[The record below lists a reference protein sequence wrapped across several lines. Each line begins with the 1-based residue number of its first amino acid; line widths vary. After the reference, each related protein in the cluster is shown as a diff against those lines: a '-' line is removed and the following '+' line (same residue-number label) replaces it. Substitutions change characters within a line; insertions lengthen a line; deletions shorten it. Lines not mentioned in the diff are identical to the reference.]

1 MEKNLLIFVSILL
14 LNSAPSYA
22 DNESGLPALP
32 TASEIQVEEAGS
44 DSSKS
49 LWQKFKEYFGFGE
62 EKKIVEKQPDAPAA
76 VEKTEDTGQTA
87 QSKSINDRQTVID
100 NKVNDNSSDI
110 PPGSTDE
117 GPMNVKL
124 PEPESE
130 VDVPDQLKLPVGF
143 GDDVIKD
150 SNANEPIQDVT
161 NLDEITR
168 KNNAADNATAASKIL
183 DQAEEKTKDVKE
195 PAEPQ
200 TEEMSIPQLPEA
212 YEDKTKEAVKQDGVK
227 EPAEPQTEEVSVPQL
242 PEAYEDKA
250 KETVKEGGVKEL
262 AEPKTEEVSV
272 PQLPEAYED
281 KAKEAVKQGGVKEL
295 AEPKTEEVS
304 VPQLPEAY
312 EDKAKEALKEDD
324 IKEPAEPKTEEELV
338 VKNDESTVKLVLPT
352 DKTAGASANSPNIT
366 VPEYANAANQ
376 PNEDEAAISKYKKE
390 FEAKTSK
397 PAVVPKISES
407 ELSLEN
413 KSKQVDLKASDL
425 EEFDTKQLKF
435 VNNEAQVLILPNDD
449 IVLGVL
455 VDEAKLEQMDFRSY
469 IDKFWENYN
478 KLKREPRRLEIERFV
493 ENYDELFDTNNN
505 LYEEK

>member
-76 VEKTEDTGQTA
+76 VEKTEDTGQAA

-168 KNNAADNATAASKIL
+168 KNNAADNTAASKIL

-195 PAEPQ
+195 PSEPK
-200 TEEMSIPQLPEA
+200 TEEMS
-212 YEDKTKEAVKQDGVK
+212 
-227 EPAEPQTEEVSVPQL
+227 VPRL

-250 KETVKEGGVKEL
+250 KEAVKEDGVKEPS
-262 AEPKTEEVSV
+262 EPKTEEVSV

-281 KAKEAVKQGGVKEL
+281 KTKEAVKEDGVKEPS
-295 AEPKTEEVS
+295 EPKTEEVS

-312 EDKAKEALKEDD
+312 EDKTKE
-324 IKEPAEPKTEEELV
+324 V
-338 VKNDESTVKLVLPT
+338 VFI
-352 DKTAGASANSPNIT
+352 G
-366 VPEYANAANQ
+366 
-376 PNEDEAAISKYKKE
+376 
-390 FEAKTSK
+390 
-397 PAVVPKISES
+397 
-407 ELSLEN
+407 
-413 KSKQVDLKASDL
+413 
-425 EEFDTKQLKF
+425 KF
-435 VNNEAQVLILPNDD
+435 
-449 IVLGVL
+449 
-455 VDEAKLEQMDFRSY
+455 
-469 IDKFWENYN
+469 
-478 KLKREPRRLEIERFV
+478 
-493 ENYDELFDTNNN
+493 
-505 LYEEK
+505 

>member
-49 LWQKFKEYFGFGE
+49 LWQKFKKYFGLGE

-110 PPGSTDE
+110 PPGSTEE
-117 GPMNVKL
+117 GPINVKL

-195 PAEPQ
+195 PAEPK
-200 TEEMSIPQLPEA
+200 TEEM
-212 YEDKTKEAVKQDGVK
+212 
-227 EPAEPQTEEVSVPQL
+227 SVPQL
-242 PEAYEDKA
+242 PE
-250 KETVKEGGVKEL
+250 V
-262 AEPKTEEVSV
+262 
-272 PQLPEAYED
+272 YED
-281 KAKEAVKQGGVKEL
+281 KAKEAVKEDDVKE
-295 AEPKTEEVS
+295 PS
-304 VPQLPEAY
+304 
-312 EDKAKEALKEDD
+312 
-324 IKEPAEPKTEEELV
+324 EPKTEEELV
-338 VKNDESTVKLVLPT
+338 VKNDESIVKLVLPT
-352 DKTAGASANSPNIT
+352 DKPAGASANSPNIT

-397 PAVVPKISES
+397 PAIVPKISES

-425 EEFDTKQLKF
+425 EEFDAKQLKF

>member
-62 EKKIVEKQPDAPAA
+62 EKQILEKQPDAPAA
-76 VEKTEDTGQTA
+76 AEKTEDTGQDA
-87 QSKSINDRQTVID
+87 KSKSINDRQTVID

-143 GDDVIKD
+143 GDDVIKG

-168 KNNAADNATAASKIL
+168 KNNAADNATVASKIL
-183 DQAEEKTKDVKE
+183 DQAEEKTKDIKE
-195 PAEPQ
+195 PAEPK

-227 EPAEPQTEEVSVPQL
+227 EPAET
-242 PEAYEDKA
+242 
-250 KETVKEGGVKEL
+250 
-262 AEPKTEEVSV
+262 KTEEVSV

-281 KAKEAVKQGGVKEL
+281 KTKEAVKEGDV
-295 AEPKTEEVS
+295 
-304 VPQLPEAY
+304 
-312 EDKAKEALKEDD
+312 
-324 IKEPAEPKTEEELV
+324 KEPAEPKTEEELV

-352 DKTAGASANSPNIT
+352 DKPAGASADSPNIT

-478 KLKREPRRLEIERFV
+478 KLKREPKRLEIERFID
-493 ENYDELFDTNNN
+493 NYDELFDTNNSF
-505 LYEEK
+505 YEEK

>member
-49 LWQKFKEYFGFGE
+49 LWQKFKEYLGFGE

-76 VEKTEDTGQTA
+76 VEKTEDTGQAA
-87 QSKSINDRQTVID
+87 QSESINDRQTVID
-100 NKVNDNSSDI
+100 NKENDNSSDI
-110 PPGSTDE
+110 PPASTDE
-117 GPMNVKL
+117 GPINVKL

-168 KNNAADNATAASKIL
+168 KNNAADNSTAASKIL

-195 PAEPQ
+195 PAEP
-200 TEEMSIPQLPEA
+200 
-212 YEDKTKEAVKQDGVK
+212 
-227 EPAEPQTEEVSVPQL
+227 
-242 PEAYEDKA
+242 
-250 KETVKEGGVKEL
+250 
-262 AEPKTEEVSV
+262 KTEEVSV

-281 KAKEAVKQGGVKEL
+281 KTKEVVKD
-295 AEPKTEEVS
+295 P
-304 VPQLPEAY
+304 
-312 EDKAKEALKEDD
+312 D

-338 VKNDESTVKLVLPT
+338 VKNDESTVKLVLST
-352 DKTAGASANSPNIT
+352 DKPAGASANSPNIT

-390 FEAKTSK
+390 FEAKASK

-449 IVLGVL
+449 IVLGIL

-478 KLKREPRRLEIERFV
+478 KLKREPRRLEIERFI

>member
-49 LWQKFKEYFGFGE
+49 LWQKFKEYLGFGE

-76 VEKTEDTGQTA
+76 VEKTEDTGQAA
-87 QSKSINDRQTVID
+87 QSESINDRQTVID
-100 NKVNDNSSDI
+100 NKENDNSSDI
-110 PPGSTDE
+110 PPASTDE
-117 GPMNVKL
+117 GPINVKL

-168 KNNAADNATAASKIL
+168 KNNAADNSTAASKIL
-183 DQAEEKTKDVKE
+183 DQAEEKTKDV
-195 PAEPQ
+195 
-200 TEEMSIPQLPEA
+200 
-212 YEDKTKEAVKQDGVK
+212 
-227 EPAEPQTEEVSVPQL
+227 
-242 PEAYEDKA
+242 
-250 KETVKEGGVKEL
+250 
-262 AEPKTEEVSV
+262 
-272 PQLPEAYED
+272 
-281 KAKEAVKQGGVKEL
+281 
-295 AEPKTEEVS
+295 
-304 VPQLPEAY
+304 
-312 EDKAKEALKEDD
+312 
-324 IKEPAEPKTEEELV
+324 KEPAEPKTEEELV
-338 VKNDESTVKLVLPT
+338 VKNDESTVKLVLST
-352 DKTAGASANSPNIT
+352 DKPAGASANSPNIT

-390 FEAKTSK
+390 FEAKASK

-425 EEFDTKQLKF
+425 EEFDAKQLKF

-449 IVLGVL
+449 IVLGIL

>member
-49 LWQKFKEYFGFGE
+49 LWQKFKKYFGLGE

-76 VEKTEDTGQTA
+76 VEKTEDTGQA
-87 QSKSINDRQTVID
+87 SQSKSINDRQTVID
-100 NKVNDNSSDI
+100 NKENNNSSDI

-161 NLDEITR
+161 NLDGITR

-195 PAEPQ
+195 P
-200 TEEMSIPQLPEA
+200 S
-212 YEDKTKEAVKQDGVK
+212 
-227 EPAEPQTEEVSVPQL
+227 
-242 PEAYEDKA
+242 
-250 KETVKEGGVKEL
+250 
-262 AEPKTEEVSV
+262 EPKTEEMSV

-281 KAKEAVKQGGVKEL
+281 KAKEAVKEDDVKE
-295 AEPKTEEVS
+295 PS
-304 VPQLPEAY
+304 
-312 EDKAKEALKEDD
+312 
-324 IKEPAEPKTEEELV
+324 EPKTEEELV
-338 VKNDESTVKLVLPT
+338 VKNDESIVKLVLPT
-352 DKTAGASANSPNIT
+352 DKPAGASANSPNIT

-397 PAVVPKISES
+397 PAIVPKISES

-425 EEFDTKQLKF
+425 EEFDAKQLKF

-449 IVLGVL
+449 IVLGIL

>member
-32 TASEIQVEEAGS
+32 TASEIQVEEVGS

-76 VEKTEDTGQTA
+76 VEKTEDTGQAA

-100 NKVNDNSSDI
+100 NKENGNSSDI

-150 SNANEPIQDVT
+150 SNANEPLQDVT

-200 TEEMSIPQLPEA
+200 TEEMSVPQLPEA

-250 KETVKEGGVKEL
+250 KE
-262 AEPKTEEVSV
+262 
-272 PQLPEAYED
+272 
-281 KAKEAVKQGGVKEL
+281 AV
-295 AEPKTEEVS
+295 
-304 VPQLPEAY
+304 
-312 EDKAKEALKEDD
+312 KEDD
-324 IKEPAEPKTEEELV
+324 VKEPSEPKTEEELV
-338 VKNDESTVKLVLPT
+338 VKNDESIVKLVLPT
-352 DKTAGASANSPNIT
+352 DKPAGASANSPNIT

-397 PAVVPKISES
+397 PAIVPKISES

-425 EEFDTKQLKF
+425 EEFDAKQLKF

-478 KLKREPRRLEIERFV
+478 KLKREPRRLEIEKFV

>member
-76 VEKTEDTGQTA
+76 VEKTEDTGQA
-87 QSKSINDRQTVID
+87 VQSKSINDRQTVID
-100 NKVNDNSSDI
+100 NKENGNSSDI

-117 GPMNVKL
+117 GPLNVKL
-124 PEPESE
+124 PESESD

-195 PAEPQ
+195 P
-200 TEEMSIPQLPEA
+200 S
-212 YEDKTKEAVKQDGVK
+212 
-227 EPAEPQTEEVSVPQL
+227 
-242 PEAYEDKA
+242 
-250 KETVKEGGVKEL
+250 
-262 AEPKTEEVSV
+262 EPKTEEMSV

-281 KAKEAVKQGGVKEL
+281 KAKEAVKEDDVKE
-295 AEPKTEEVS
+295 PS
-304 VPQLPEAY
+304 
-312 EDKAKEALKEDD
+312 
-324 IKEPAEPKTEEELV
+324 EPKTEEELV

-352 DKTAGASANSPNIT
+352 DKPAGSSANSPNIT

-425 EEFDTKQLKF
+425 EEFDAKQLKF

>member
-49 LWQKFKEYFGFGE
+49 LWQKFKEYLGFGE

-76 VEKTEDTGQTA
+76 VEKTEDTGQAA
-87 QSKSINDRQTVID
+87 QSESINDRQTVID
-100 NKVNDNSSDI
+100 NKENDNSSNI
-110 PPGSTDE
+110 PPASTDE
-117 GPMNVKL
+117 GPINVKL

-168 KNNAADNATAASKIL
+168 KNNAADNSTAASKIL
-183 DQAEEKTKDVKE
+183 DQAEEKTKDV
-195 PAEPQ
+195 
-200 TEEMSIPQLPEA
+200 
-212 YEDKTKEAVKQDGVK
+212 
-227 EPAEPQTEEVSVPQL
+227 
-242 PEAYEDKA
+242 
-250 KETVKEGGVKEL
+250 
-262 AEPKTEEVSV
+262 
-272 PQLPEAYED
+272 
-281 KAKEAVKQGGVKEL
+281 
-295 AEPKTEEVS
+295 
-304 VPQLPEAY
+304 
-312 EDKAKEALKEDD
+312 
-324 IKEPAEPKTEEELV
+324 KEPAEPKTEEELV
-338 VKNDESTVKLVLPT
+338 VKNDESTVKLVLST
-352 DKTAGASANSPNIT
+352 DKPAGASANSPNIT

-425 EEFDTKQLKF
+425 EEFDAKQLKF

-449 IVLGVL
+449 IVLGIL

-478 KLKREPRRLEIERFV
+478 KLKREPRRLEIERFI

>member
-62 EKKIVEKQPDAPAA
+62 EKQIVEKQPDAPVA
-76 VEKTEDTGQTA
+76 VEKTEDTGQAA

-100 NKVNDNSSDI
+100 NKENNNSSDI

-161 NLDEITR
+161 NLDGITR

-195 PAEPQ
+195 PSEPK
-200 TEEMSIPQLPEA
+200 TEEM
-212 YEDKTKEAVKQDGVK
+212 
-227 EPAEPQTEEVSVPQL
+227 SVPQL

-250 KETVKEGGVKEL
+250 KKAVKEDDVKEPS
-262 AEPKTEEVSV
+262 EPKTEEMSV

-281 KAKEAVKQGGVKEL
+281 KAKEAVKEDDVKEL
-295 AEPKTEEVS
+295 
-304 VPQLPEAY
+304 
-312 EDKAKEALKEDD
+312 
-324 IKEPAEPKTEEELV
+324 AEPKTEEELV

-352 DKTAGASANSPNIT
+352 DKTAGASTNSPNIT

-425 EEFDTKQLKF
+425 EEFDAKQLKF

>member
-49 LWQKFKEYFGFGE
+49 LWQKFKEYLGFGE

-76 VEKTEDTGQTA
+76 VEKTEDTGQAA
-87 QSKSINDRQTVID
+87 QSESINDRQTVID
-100 NKVNDNSSDI
+100 NKENDNSSDI
-110 PPGSTDE
+110 PPASTDE
-117 GPMNVKL
+117 GPINVKL

-168 KNNAADNATAASKIL
+168 KNNAADNSTAASKIL
-183 DQAEEKTKDVKE
+183 DQAEEKTKDV
-195 PAEPQ
+195 
-200 TEEMSIPQLPEA
+200 
-212 YEDKTKEAVKQDGVK
+212 
-227 EPAEPQTEEVSVPQL
+227 
-242 PEAYEDKA
+242 
-250 KETVKEGGVKEL
+250 
-262 AEPKTEEVSV
+262 
-272 PQLPEAYED
+272 
-281 KAKEAVKQGGVKEL
+281 
-295 AEPKTEEVS
+295 
-304 VPQLPEAY
+304 
-312 EDKAKEALKEDD
+312 
-324 IKEPAEPKTEEELV
+324 KEPAEPKTEEELV
-338 VKNDESTVKLVLPT
+338 VKNDESTVKLVLST
-352 DKTAGASANSPNIT
+352 DKPAGASANSPNIT

-425 EEFDTKQLKF
+425 EEFDAKQLKF

-449 IVLGVL
+449 IVLGIL

>member
-32 TASEIQVEEAGS
+32 TSSEIQVEEVGS

-62 EKKIVEKQPDAPAA
+62 EKQIVEKQPDAPVA
-76 VEKTEDTGQTA
+76 VEKTEDTGQAA

-100 NKVNDNSSDI
+100 NKENNNSSDI

-200 TEEMSIPQLPEA
+200 TEEMS
-212 YEDKTKEAVKQDGVK
+212 
-227 EPAEPQTEEVSVPQL
+227 
-242 PEAYEDKA
+242 
-250 KETVKEGGVKEL
+250 
-262 AEPKTEEVSV
+262 V

-281 KAKEAVKQGGVKEL
+281 KAKEAVKEDDVKE
-295 AEPKTEEVS
+295 PS
-304 VPQLPEAY
+304 
-312 EDKAKEALKEDD
+312 
-324 IKEPAEPKTEEELV
+324 EPKTEEELV

-352 DKTAGASANSPNIT
+352 DKPAGASANSPNIT

-425 EEFDTKQLKF
+425 EEFDAKQLKF

>member
-32 TASEIQVEEAGS
+32 TSSEIQVEEVGS

-76 VEKTEDTGQTA
+76 VEKTEDTGQAA

-100 NKVNDNSSDI
+100 NKENGNSSDI

-168 KNNAADNATAASKIL
+168 KNNAADNTAASKIL
-183 DQAEEKTKDVKE
+183 DQGEEKTKDIKE
-195 PAEPQ
+195 PSEPK
-200 TEEMSIPQLPEA
+200 TEEMSVPQLPEA
-212 YEDKTKEAVKQDGVK
+212 YEDKTKEAIKEDDVK
-227 EPAEPQTEEVSVPQL
+227 EPS
-242 PEAYEDKA
+242 
-250 KETVKEGGVKEL
+250 
-262 AEPKTEEVSV
+262 EPKTEEVSV

-281 KAKEAVKQGGVKEL
+281 KAKEAVK
-295 AEPKTEEVS
+295 
-304 VPQLPEAY
+304 
-312 EDKAKEALKEDD
+312 EDD
-324 IKEPAEPKTEEELV
+324 VKALAEPKTEEELV

-352 DKTAGASANSPNIT
+352 DKPAGASANSPNIT

-425 EEFDTKQLKF
+425 EEFDAKQLKF

-449 IVLGVL
+449 IVLGIL

>member
-76 VEKTEDTGQTA
+76 VEKTEDTGQA
-87 QSKSINDRQTVID
+87 VQSKSINDRQTVIV
-100 NKVNDNSSDI
+100 NEVNDNSSDI

-117 GPMNVKL
+117 GPMSVKL

-168 KNNAADNATAASKIL
+168 KNNAADNVTAASKIL
-183 DQAEEKTKDVKE
+183 DQAEEKTKDIKE
-195 PAEPQ
+195 PSEPK
-200 TEEMSIPQLPEA
+200 TEEMSVPQLPEA
-212 YEDKTKEAVKQDGVK
+212 YEDKTKEAVKEDDVK
-227 EPAEPQTEEVSVPQL
+227 EPS
-242 PEAYEDKA
+242 
-250 KETVKEGGVKEL
+250 
-262 AEPKTEEVSV
+262 EPKTEEVSV

-281 KAKEAVKQGGVKEL
+281 KAKEAVKEDDVKEL
-295 AEPKTEEVS
+295 
-304 VPQLPEAY
+304 
-312 EDKAKEALKEDD
+312 
-324 IKEPAEPKTEEELV
+324 AEPKTEEELV

-352 DKTAGASANSPNIT
+352 DKPAGASANSPNIT

-425 EEFDTKQLKF
+425 EEFDAKQLKF

-449 IVLGVL
+449 IVLGIL

-478 KLKREPRRLEIERFV
+478 KLKREPRRLEIERFI